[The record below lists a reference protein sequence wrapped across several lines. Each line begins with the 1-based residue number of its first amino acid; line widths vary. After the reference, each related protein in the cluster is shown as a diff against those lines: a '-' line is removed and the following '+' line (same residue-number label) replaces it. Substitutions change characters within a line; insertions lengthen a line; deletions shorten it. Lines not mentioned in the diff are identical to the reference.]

1 MRSAGVLFVGREDG
15 VLEVWDLL
23 DRSHEP
29 VLIAT
34 PSAAAITSLAF
45 SPASTSPGS
54 SARPVRQL
62 LAIGANAHNDMECT
76 AGAPALGPKVFDIQC
91 LGMPASPHG
100 DAFASDA
107 SDYLDA
113 EAPPRQ
119 QRPHMQPGRLRCMMH
134 ELFR

>member
-1 MRSAGVLFVGREDG
+1 MHFHILLDCEAPSFTDAGVLFAGRDDG

-45 SPASTSPGS
+45 SPSSTSSGS

-62 LAIGANAHNDMECT
+62 LALGEDPAGLEWIVTVGASRPLAIIT
-76 AGAPALGPKVFDIQC
+76 ALIVVMYTHAVTTP
-91 LGMPASPHG
+91 
-100 DAFASDA
+100 
-107 SDYLDA
+107 
-113 EAPPRQ
+113 
-119 QRPHMQPGRLRCMMH
+119 
-134 ELFR
+134 

>member
-1 MRSAGVLFVGREDG
+1 MGREDG

-45 SPASTSPGS
+45 SPASTSSGS

-62 LAIGANAHNDMECT
+62 LALGAD
-76 AGAPALGPKVFDIQC
+76 PKDDERKVPWI
-91 LGMPASPHG
+91 LKN
-100 DAFASDA
+100 
-107 SDYLDA
+107 
-113 EAPPRQ
+113 R
-119 QRPHMQPGRLRCMMH
+119 
-134 ELFR
+134 